1 MRGIYRGVLRTTK
14 TLRSMMESAVDKVAE
29 RGVHWL
35 ADGGSDV
42 VVSSRVRLARNLNN
56 CRFPASARRGERREI
71 LDRVTGAFEALPN
84 VKDGDVLQMTAL
96 DEISRRILFE
106 RHLISREH
114 CGALDGGVYVSSCQS
129 CSIMVNEEDHLR
141 LQLLLP
147 GLQLGVA
154 WEELNYIDSLL
165 SQQLDF
171 AYDPSLGFLTAC
183 PSNVGTGMR
192 ASVMMHLPGL
202 ALSDEL
208 DRVVAAV
215 SKLGYTVRGVFGE
228 GTEITGNLLQ
238 LSNQSTLGESELQI
252 IDDLTRV
259 IDEIAMHEKNARAVL
274 LERRPYVV
282 LDYVGRAY
290 GLLKHAH
297 KVESREATEHVAALR
312 LGVELGLFG
321 KLTRGRINELW
332 MATQPGHLQWAH
344 QRNLTEDERDV
355 ARAEL
360 LRKSL
365 IK

>member
-1 MRGIYRGVLRTTK
+1 MVVH
-14 TLRSMMESAVDKVAE
+14 SAVDKVAE

-42 VVSSRVRLARNLNN
+42 VVSSRVRLARNLRD
-56 CRFPASARRGERREI
+56 CRFPAAARKGERGEI
-71 LDRVTGAFEALPN
+71 LERVVAAFAALPGVEN
-84 VKDGDVLQMTAL
+84 GAVIQMTSL

-114 CGALDGGVYVSSCQS
+114 CSALDGGVYVSACQS

-147 GLQLGVA
+147 GLQLDAA
-154 WEELNYIDSLL
+154 WEELNHIDSLL
-165 SQQLDF
+165 AQNLEF
-171 AYDPSLGFLTAC
+171 AYSPHLGFLTAC

-202 ALSDEL
+202 ALSGDLE
-208 DRVVAAV
+208 RVVAGV
-215 SKLGYTVRGVFGE
+215 SKLGYAVRGIFGE
-228 GTEITGNLLQ
+228 GTETTGNLLQ
-238 LSNQSTLGESELQI
+238 LSNQSTLGESEQQI
-252 IDDLTRV
+252 IDDLTGV
-259 IDEIAMHEKNARAVL
+259 IDEVVTHEKNARAML

-282 LDYVGRAY
+282 LDYVGRAL
-290 GLLKHAH
+290 GLLQQAY
-297 KVESREATEHVAALR
+297 KVESREATEYVAALR
-312 LGVELGLFG
+312 LGVELGLFE
-321 KLTRGRINELW
+321 KLTRQRINDLW

-344 QRNLTEDERDV
+344 QRNLTEEERDV

-365 IK
+365 VQ